1 MNINEIIA
9 LILQAVLVPLLIY
22 AANLA
27 RNYLLTQT
35 KSIQVQ
41 RALDQATDAA
51 IKAVNMTAQTFVD
64 EIKGT
69 EDWNKEAMKEAFDKS
84 FATAVGI
91 LGKEGTELLQQVTG
105 DAKSYIEA
113 AIESAVAEGKKYKIE
128 P

>member
-27 RNYLLTQT
+27 RNYLMAQT
-35 KSIQVQ
+35 KSLQVQ
-41 RALDQATDAA
+41 RALDQATDAV
-51 IKAVNMTAQTFVD
+51 IKAVDMTSQTFVD

-69 EDWNKEAMKEAFDKS
+69 TEWNKEAMKQAFDLS
-84 FATAVGI
+84 FATAVSI
-91 LGKEGTELLQQVTG
+91 LGKEGTELLELVTG

>member
-22 AANLA
+22 GANLA
-27 RNYLLTQT
+27 RNYLMAQT
-35 KSIQVQ
+35 KSLQVQ
-41 RALDQATDAA
+41 RALDQATDAV
-51 IKAVNMTAQTFVD
+51 IKAVDMTSQTFVD

-69 EDWNKEAMKEAFDKS
+69 TEWNKEAMKQAFDLS
-84 FATAVGI
+84 FATAVSI
-91 LGKEGTELLQQVTG
+91 LGKEGTELLELVTG

>member
-27 RNYLLTQT
+27 RNYLMAQT
-35 KSIQVQ
+35 KSLQVQ
-41 RALDQATDAA
+41 RALDQATDAV
-51 IKAVNMTAQTFVD
+51 IKAVDMTSQTFVD

-69 EDWNKEAMKEAFDKS
+69 TEWSKEAMKQAFDLS
-84 FATAVGI
+84 FATAVSI
-91 LGKEGTELLQQVTG
+91 LGKEGTELLELVTG

>member
-27 RNYLLTQT
+27 RNYLMAQT
-35 KSIQVQ
+35 KSLQVQ
-41 RALDQATDAA
+41 RALDQATDAV
-51 IKAVNMTAQTFVD
+51 IKAVDMTSQTFVD

-69 EDWNKEAMKEAFDKS
+69 AEWNKEAMKQAFDLS
-84 FATAVGI
+84 FATAIGI
-91 LGKEGTELLQQVTG
+91 LGKEGTELLELVTG

>member
-27 RNYLLTQT
+27 RNYLMAQT
-35 KSIQVQ
+35 KTLQVQ
-41 RALDQATDAA
+41 RALDQATDAV
-51 IKAVNMTAQTFVD
+51 IKAVDMTSQTFVD

-69 EDWNKEAMKEAFDKS
+69 VSWDKEAMKQAFDRS
-84 FATAVGI
+84 FATAVAI
-91 LGKEGTELLQQVTG
+91 LGVEGTELLELVTG